1 MNMRIWLEMY
11 WGDTKC
17 VGMIWGFM
25 GTILI
30 MYVMTA
36 FLKIILTNIGNSFI
50 VLKGKLT
57 SEGSEKL

>member
-1 MNMRIWLEMY
+1 M
-11 WGDTKC
+11 G
-17 VGMIWGFM
+17 VIWGFM

-36 FLKIILTNIGNSFI
+36 FLKIILTNPGNSFI

-57 SEGSEKL
+57 SEVSEKL